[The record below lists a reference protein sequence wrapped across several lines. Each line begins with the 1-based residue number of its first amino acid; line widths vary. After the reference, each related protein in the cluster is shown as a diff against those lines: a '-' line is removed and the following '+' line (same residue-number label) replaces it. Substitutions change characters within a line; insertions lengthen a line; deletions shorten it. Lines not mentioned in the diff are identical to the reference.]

1 MLDEVS
7 FLMVEGVLELL
18 RRGREADNHDAL
30 VRAAVGVGQP
40 RVEAAAREACVSPA
54 QFRAVA
60 SDAYEVAYYVVSP
73 ISGDGVVDAD
83 APTVSWKYDVLDY
96 HNTSSHS
103 VGVPP
108 PMQSAIYRVRAMPS

>member
-7 FLMVEGVLELL
+7 FLVVEGVLELR
-18 RRGREADNHDAL
+18 RRGREADYHDAL
-30 VRAAVGVGQP
+30 VRAAVGIGQP
-40 RVEAAAREACVSPA
+40 RVEAAAREVGISPA

-60 SDAYEVAYYVVSP
+60 AYADEVAYYVVGP

-83 APTVSWKYDVLDY
+83 VPTVFGQYDVLDY

-103 VGVPP
+103 MGVPP
-108 PMQSAIYRVRAMPS
+108 PMQSAM

>member
-1 MLDEVS
+1 MFFAVGVEAEGEGYVLDEVA
-7 FLMVEGVLELL
+7 FFVVERILELL

-40 RVEAAAREACVSPA
+40 RVEAAASEACVSPA

-60 SDAYEVAYYVVSP
+60 AYAGEVAYYVVSP

-83 APTVSWKYDVLDY
+83 APTVSGECEVLYY
-96 HNTSSHS
+96 HFYF
-103 VGVPP
+103 VFL
-108 PMQSAIYRVRAMPS
+108 